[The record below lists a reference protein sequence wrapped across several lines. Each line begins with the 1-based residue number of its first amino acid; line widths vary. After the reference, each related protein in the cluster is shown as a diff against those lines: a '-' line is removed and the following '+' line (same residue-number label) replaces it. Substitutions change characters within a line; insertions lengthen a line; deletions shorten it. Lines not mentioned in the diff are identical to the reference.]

1 MILVQL
7 SDAKHLFLHRLCG
20 LMGIADDQPK
30 VNGSI
35 SCTKEQLLMGVQAAL
50 DETDTAAM

>member
-1 MILVQL
+1 
-7 SDAKHLFLHRLCG
+7 
-20 LMGIADDQPK
+20 MGIADDQLP